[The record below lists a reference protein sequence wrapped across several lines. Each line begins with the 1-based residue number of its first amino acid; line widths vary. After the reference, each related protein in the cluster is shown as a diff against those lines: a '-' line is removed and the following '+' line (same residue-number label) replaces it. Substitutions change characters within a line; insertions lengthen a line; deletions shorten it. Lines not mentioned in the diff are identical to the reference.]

1 MAGRGAAVCALL
13 DPGRSGGIAYAG
25 NTSIRGALHRLGLPG
40 GVEVAPWLLL
50 AAGGVAVAWL
60 AARRRGPVALLA
72 SPISWSHHWVWAAPA
87 LVVAAHAA
95 WSPSARPAVDRST
108 ARWVGVG
115 LGVVFPA
122 GPRWRLP
129 TGDDREP
136 GWAWWA
142 RGTCGARW
150 RRSAGWRSAGARGWR
165 DPVHA
170 AATRRRSAGR

>member
-1 MAGRGAAVCALL
+1 MAGRGAAVCVLL

-25 NTSIRGALHRLGLPG
+25 NSSIRGALHRLGLPG

-60 AARRRGPVALLA
+60 AA
-72 SPISWSHHWVWAAPA
+72 PISWSHHWVWAAPA

-115 LGVVFPA
+115 LGAVFPA

-136 GWAWWA
+136 GWAWWQHLVGSGYVWCA
-142 RGTCGARW
+142 VA
-150 RRSAGWRSAGARGWR
+150 ALGWLAFGGR
-165 DPVHA
+165 
-170 AATRRRSAGR
+170 TRVA